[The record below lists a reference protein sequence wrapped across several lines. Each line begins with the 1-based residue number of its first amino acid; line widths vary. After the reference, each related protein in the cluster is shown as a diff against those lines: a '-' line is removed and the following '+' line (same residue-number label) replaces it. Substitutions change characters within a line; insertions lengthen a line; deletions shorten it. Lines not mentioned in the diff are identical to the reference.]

1 MSRLQF
7 PFHIP
12 RHSTNIST
20 AGSDINSQKLQQTL
34 LLTWLFISQEG
45 LLDEAMDFLR
55 EHESTPLTI
64 V

>member
-7 PFHIP
+7 PFHIQ
-12 RHSTNIST
+12 RHSTNLST
-20 AGSDINSQKLQQTL
+20 SNTDIDTQKLQQKL

-45 LLDEAMDFLR
+45 LLDEAIDFLQ
-55 EHESTPLTI
+55 EHESTTLTI